1 VLTKNVAWC
10 ELKIADASKY
20 HISELAKIY
29 CTLFNSDNKA
39 VLTILNIP
47 GRTKKE
53 GLWDE
58 SPYTLDICKKIIKNF
73 ASSEYFGVVAL
84 AKNINKDLVVGASI
98 YQVRNFDELKEKGYT
113 IPFDIKENDVEVWCE
128 IDTFRRDVIINGK
141 RVKYLSNKMRN
152 KTIQIF
158 KNEKSV
164 LIYSSSNNPI
174 MVKSWK
180 KDGFTIVE
188 KTTAFGNRFQAF
200 KLIG

>member
-1 VLTKNVAWC
+1 
-10 ELKIADASKY
+10 
-20 HISELAKIY
+20 
-29 CTLFNSDNKA
+29 
-39 VLTILNIP
+39 
-47 GRTKKE
+47 
-53 GLWDE
+53 
-58 SPYTLDICKKIIKNF
+58 
-73 ASSEYFGVVAL
+73 
-84 AKNINKDLVVGASI
+84 VVGASI

-158 KNEKSV
+158 KNGKST

-174 MVKSWK
+174 MIKSWK
-180 KDGFTIVE
+180 KDGFIIVE

-200 KLIG
+200 KLIE

>member
-1 VLTKNVAWC
+1 M
-10 ELKIADASKY
+10 
-20 HISELAKIY
+20 
-29 CTLFNSDNKA
+29 
-39 VLTILNIP
+39 
-47 GRTKKE
+47 
-53 GLWDE
+53 WDE

>member
-1 VLTKNVAWC
+1 
-10 ELKIADASKY
+10 
-20 HISELAKIY
+20 
-29 CTLFNSDNKA
+29 
-39 VLTILNIP
+39 
-47 GRTKKE
+47 
-53 GLWDE
+53 
-58 SPYTLDICKKIIKNF
+58 
-73 ASSEYFGVVAL
+73 
-84 AKNINKDLVVGASI
+84 
-98 YQVRNFDELKEKGYT
+98 
-113 IPFDIKENDVEVWCE
+113 
-128 IDTFRRDVIINGK
+128 
-141 RVKYLSNKMRN
+141 MRN

>member
-1 VLTKNVAWC
+1 MDYIFDKYIEPVSTENQISYI
-10 ELKIADASKY
+10 KIADASKY

-98 YQVRNFDELKEKGYT
+98 YQVRNFDELKEK
-113 IPFDIKENDVEVWCE
+113 
-128 IDTFRRDVIINGK
+128 VI
-141 RVKYLSNKMRN
+141 
-152 KTIQIF
+152 QF
-158 KNEKSV
+158 P
-164 LIYSSSNNPI
+164 LI
-174 MVKSWK
+174 
-180 KDGFTIVE
+180 
-188 KTTAFGNRFQAF
+188 
-200 KLIG
+200 